1 MVVKR
6 VHGILIFK
14 GDAMA
19 VRALVV
25 DYQPTIAYTLALVL
39 RASGYEV
46 RTEHSGEAALVTA
59 MGWQPDLLIIEFIL
73 ADMNGLECATR
84 IRRQY
89 VDCGVILLYVCV
101 GDSLLEEVRRLG
113 FGAFEKPVNPEMLL
127 AASGNLTRASGTR
140 KGSYGE

>member
-1 MVVKR
+1 
-6 VHGILIFK
+6 
-14 GDAMA
+14 MA

-59 MGWQPDLLIIEFIL
+59 TEWQPDLLIIEFIL
-73 ADMNGLECATR
+73 ADMNGLECAAR
-84 IRRQY
+84 IRRRY
-89 VDCGVILLYVCV
+89 VDCGVILLYACL

-113 FGAFEKPVNPEMLL
+113 FGAFEKPVNPELLL
-127 AASGNLTRASGTR
+127 AASGNLTRASVTR
-140 KGSYGE
+140 KGS